1 MTSDGKFE
9 IDAALA
15 RELVARQFPHW
26 AELPIRPVEWDGW
39 DNRTFRLGEE
49 MTVRLPSAE
58 RYVAQVEKE
67 HRWLPRLAPLLPL
80 PIPVPLA
87 RGYPAEIYPWPWSI
101 YKWIEGRTAAPERID
116 GMSKFA
122 IDVAEFLRALQRIDV
137 SEGPPAGQHNFF
149 RGGPLSTYDAETR
162 ETIEVLRGEIDA
174 AAATATWEAAL
185 AADWHGPPV
194 WVHGDI
200 AVGNLL
206 VKDGRLSA
214 VIDFGSSG
222 VGDPACDLVVAWTFF
237 AGESREVFR
246 ATLQGD
252 SRTWAR
258 ARGWALWKGLL
269 IAAHNVRTNPAEAPA
284 RRVVEDVLA
293 EHRASS

>member
-67 HRWLPRLAPLLPL
+67 HRWLPRLAPMLPL

-87 RGYPAEIYPWPWSI
+87 RGVPSEMYPSPWSI
-101 YKWIEGRTAAPERID
+101 YGWIEGRTAAPERID

-122 IDVAEFLRALQRIDV
+122 IDVAEFLRALQRIDA
-137 SEGPPAGQHNFF
+137 SDGPPAGAHNFF

-162 ETIEVLRGEIDA
+162 ETIELLRGEIDA
-174 AAATATWEAAL
+174 AAATACWEAAL
-185 AADWHGPPV
+185 GAEWHGRSV

-269 IAAHNVRTNPAEAPA
+269 IVAHNVRTNPAEAPA